1 VADAIVVNASPL
13 ILLSRG
19 KHLNLLHHF
28 AERILLP
35 EPVAREI
42 EAKGPEDVTV
52 LAIRNTSW
60 IEIVPPLPIP
70 QSILLWGL
78 GNGESA
84 VLAFA
89 CANPGMEA
97 VLDDL
102 PARKCAAG
110 LDIPVRG
117 TLGIVLAAKQRGFI
131 PQARPILEDL
141 LANGFYLSQLILRN
155 ALKRVGE

>member
-1 VADAIVVNASPL
+1 VAEALVVNASPL

-19 KHLNLLHHF
+19 KRLELLRHF
-28 AERILLP
+28 ADRILVP
-35 EPVAREI
+35 DAVATEI
-42 EAKGPEDVTV
+42 RAKGSEDVTS
-52 LAIRNTSW
+52 LALRNTPW
-60 IEIVPPLPIP
+60 IEIVPAKPVP
-70 QSILLWGL
+70 QSILEWGL

-84 VLAFA
+84 VLAEA

-102 PARKCAAG
+102 PARKCAAVLG
-110 LDIPVRG
+110 ITVRG
-117 TLGIVLAAKQRGFI
+117 TLGIVLASKRLGLV

-141 LANGFYLSQLILRN
+141 LANGLYLSPTILQD